1 MKLSMPSPKNPKDQK
16 YFLDFLLENEAEE
29 KPQK

>member
-16 YFLDFLLENEAEE
+16 YFLDFLLENEEE